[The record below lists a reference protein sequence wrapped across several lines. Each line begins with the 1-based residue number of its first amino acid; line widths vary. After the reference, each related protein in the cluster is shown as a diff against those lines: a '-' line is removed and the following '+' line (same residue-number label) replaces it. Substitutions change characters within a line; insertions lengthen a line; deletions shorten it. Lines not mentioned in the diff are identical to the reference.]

1 MIRTHHQGEELRR
14 LSLTI
19 PASLYHELTGVVE
32 EENLTYVVAIR
43 TALQFWL
50 EVRKAKKME
59 EGYIACA
66 EENLKLME
74 EFKHV
79 DGEVW

>member
-1 MIRTHHQGEELRR
+1 M
-14 LSLTI
+14 SLTL
-19 PASLYHELTGVVE
+19 PASLHHELTEVVE
-32 EENLTYVVAIR
+32 EESLTYVGAIR

-50 EVRKAKKME
+50 EVRRAKRME

-79 DGEVW
+79 DREVW

>member
-1 MIRTHHQGEELRR
+1 MRSHHQEGELRR

-19 PASLYHELTGVVE
+19 PASLHHELTGIVK
-32 EENLTYVVAIR
+32 EENLTYVGVIR

-59 EGYIACA
+59 EGYIAYA

-79 DGEVW
+79 DREVW